1 MEEKALTFNDAL
13 TLFLKTVAG
22 GQSAHTSQ
30 TYGQALMYL
39 RRYLEESYQWAETTP
54 IANLKPSMLEEFPTW
69 LLEQY
74 YRPNSYTASI
84 PLAESTRSLYLTATT
99 RFVRFLVLRKS
110 LPAFDFV
117 EYTRLKEELH
127 QATNVK
133 PKPVDQK
140 IPPIEVVA
148 ALIDAAKQPPHSAD
162 NLAPGDQRRRQLA
175 WLRDLAIILALKSS
189 GLRVSELT
197 SLKRANLDYGRQG
210 AWVEGKGRKTRF
222 VAFDDEAWEAIQV
235 YLKER
240 NDEALPAQ
248 VERYPLFCRHDRK
261 AKGAARLPL
270 SARAIQRLMEQLS
283 EQANLSSRF
292 NLSPHSLRHYFANGL
307 LELTGNIALV
317 QEALGHQDPKTTRGY
332 TRVKVE
338 QIIDG
343 VRALGKQECQE
354 RGD

>member
-1 MEEKALTFNDAL
+1 MTEQDLTFNDELAV
-13 TLFLKTVAG
+13 FLKTVAG
-22 GQSAHTSQ
+22 GQSAHTAQ
-30 TYGQALMYL
+30 TYGQALAYL
-39 RRYLEESYQWAETTP
+39 CRYLEESYHWTDATP
-54 IANLKPSMLEEFPTW
+54 IAALKPNMLQEFPAW
-69 LLEQY
+69 LFQQQY
-74 YRPNSYTASI
+74 QPNTYTAPV
-84 PLAESTRSLYLTATT
+84 PLAESTRSLYLTAAA
-99 RFVRFLVLRKS
+99 RFLRFLVLRKS

-117 EYTRLKEELH
+117 EFTRLKEELH

-140 IPPIEVVA
+140 IPPLEVVT
-148 ALIDAAKQPPHSAD
+148 ALIDAARQPLPAAD
-162 NLAPGDQRRRQLA
+162 RLTPADRQRQHLA
-175 WLRDLAIILALKSS
+175 WLRDLAVILALKSS
-189 GLRVSELT
+189 GMRVSELI

-222 VAFDDEAWEAIQV
+222 VAFDDEAWLAVQA
-235 YLKER
+235 YLKAR

-248 VERYPLFCRHDRK
+248 VERFPLFGRHDRK
-261 AKGAARLPL
+261 AKPETRLPL
-270 SARAIQRLMEQLS
+270 STRAIQRIIEDLS
-283 EQANLSSRF
+283 RQANLSGRF

-332 TRVKVE
+332 TRIKVE

-343 VRALGKQECQE
+343 VRALGKQEKQE